1 MVKCSC
7 IYGGK
12 RMPKKEKIKY
22 FLYLILTPLIIA
34 VMTFIALTIKDK
46 AIIKDKENDNSEVLN
61 IINHSHNY

>member
-1 MVKCSC
+1 
-7 IYGGK
+7 
-12 RMPKKEKIKY
+12 MPKKEKIKY

-34 VMTFIALTIKDK
+34 VMTFIALTIKDQ